1 MLREKKKTNTVYL
14 KQKRCD
20 GQKKETACIGI
31 YAITHELM
39 KQHAFCKS
47 TQKLTGFMEKIKLQG
62 RLFKFY
68 TALSGDINKTTEMPV
83 KLQVQTKRHIR
94 QKILSIF
101 KILSILRIFNLE
113 K

>member
-1 MLREKKKTNTVYL
+1 MLRGKKKPNTVYL

-20 GQKKETACIGI
+20 GQKKETASIGI
-31 YAITHELM
+31 YAITYELM

-68 TALSGDINKTTEMPV
+68 TAFSGGINRTTEIKFSVNPV

-94 QKILSIF
+94 
-101 KILSILRIFNLE
+101 
-113 K
+113 